1 MVTFAEISPSE
12 LKRRYESGMS
22 IKEVARSTHRSY
34 FFTRE
39 RLLAARTV
47 LRSKKEGTNLHI
59 QRHPEWKRQFV
70 KYEVK
75 ESGVIT
81 DEKILLLTMIIT
93 EGYFDRRSFGFCN
106 VNELLNSRFEK
117 VVRDVYGPVNKGK
130 NGLLSR
136 VSSTEISTDVA
147 SFMHAKTFG
156 TDILRRILH
165 SEELTTRVLRIVADT
180 EGSILISP
188 KRARRNWTVEF
199 RIVLSSKNMAFSKQ
213 IAELLR
219 NIGIYSTITNNGVQL
234 IRKRDIRRLIEM
246 VGFSP
251 GVKVVRRKDR
261 RSLWY
266 GHEKMGLAK
275 LFLKICEDQEI
286 AKKFAHGGSFADC
299 KTRRQTVSRL
309 AAWYLKVNGGDIR

>member
-1 MVTFAEISPSE
+1 
-12 LKRRYESGMS
+12 MS

-39 RLLAARTV
+39 KLLAARTA
-47 LRSKKEGTNLHI
+47 LRSKKVGTHLYM

-81 DEKILLLTMIIT
+81 HEKILLLTMIIT
-93 EGYFDRRSFGFCN
+93 EGYLDRRSFGFTN
-106 VNELLNSRFEK
+106 VSELLKTRFEK
-117 VVRDVYGPVNKGK
+117 AVRDVYGSVHIGK

-136 VSSTEISTDVA
+136 VSSTEISTDIA
-147 SFMHAKTFG
+147 SFIHAKTFG
-156 TDILRRILH
+156 NEILRRILH
-165 SEELTTRVLRIVADT
+165 SKQLTTRVLRIVADT

-188 KRARRNWTVEF
+188 KRAPRNWTVEF
-199 RIVLSSKNMAFSKQ
+199 RKVLSSTNIAFSKQ

-219 NIGIYSTITNNGVQL
+219 NIEIYSTITKIGVL
-234 IRKRDIRRLIEM
+234 LLRKRDIRRFVER

-251 GVKVVRRKDR
+251 GVRVVRRKGSK
-261 RSLWY
+261 SLWY

-309 AAWYLKVNGGDIR
+309 ATWYFEVNGGDIQ